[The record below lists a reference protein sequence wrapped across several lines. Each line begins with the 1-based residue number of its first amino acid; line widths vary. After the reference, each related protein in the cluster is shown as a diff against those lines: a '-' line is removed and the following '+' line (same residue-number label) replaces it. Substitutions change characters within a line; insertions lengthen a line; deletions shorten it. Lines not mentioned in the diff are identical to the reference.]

1 MNKIGF
7 IIEGINYNVEFT
19 AGSRKAL
26 EYNYVDKYSISGSI
40 MSVGEKLN
48 DMEHMERF
56 IVMDRLFGMAL
67 VCNMDRNTNCIE
79 VLAAV
84 KDDKVFVKDGVEIY
98 EFNEWAKK

>member
-7 IIEGINYNVEFT
+7 IINGVNYKVDFT
-19 AGSRKAL
+19 VGCKKAL

-40 MSVGEKLN
+40 MSVGERLN

-56 IVMDRLFGMAL
+56 IVIDRLFGMAL

-84 KDDKVFVKDGVEIY
+84 KENKVFVKEGVEMY